1 MPEVLEIE
9 QIETRTHNSR
19 EVKIASWVIDIPEN
33 IIAELDLPEGSQI
46 ALTIKNG
53 EVAGDLLLPLSKE
66 LENIAMEILHKR
78 RKLYGELKRIGD

>member
-9 QIETRTHNSR
+9 QIETRKRSSE
-19 EVKIASWVIDIPEN
+19 EVKIASWLVEIPSNIINELSLPEN
-33 IIAELDLPEGSQI
+33 SQI

-53 EVAGDLLLPLSKE
+53 EVSGDLLLPLSE
-66 LENIAMEILHKR
+66 GLEKIAMEILHKR